1 MLLAPLS
8 SNFFRKS
15 RNLYLPPTVLN
26 TIKPFIGKCAFLFGH
41 IRQDQEHNQHTI
53 FHIKS
58 KLVTHSSATG
68 NNKSENHPHPNAIK
82 SRIFFNLTNQT
93 VLFDVSHHDGN
104 RKCRRRCKLES
115 WEHWFSTLFYRGG
128 AYIVMDQ
135 QTGRPINLF
144 DFCQQIKEVYCG
156 QLTNNCARLL

>member
-1 MLLAPLS
+1 MCYFTGCSHRKLYLRSVGSTNKIDRPTFRIKIIFCLKLRNSMLLAPLS

-58 KLVTHSSATG
+58 KVVTHSSATG
-68 NNKSENHPHPNAIK
+68 NNKSETIHILMP
-82 SRIFFNLTNQT
+82 
-93 VLFDVSHHDGN
+93 
-104 RKCRRRCKLES
+104 
-115 WEHWFSTLFYRGG
+115 
-128 AYIVMDQ
+128 
-135 QTGRPINLF
+135 
-144 DFCQQIKEVYCG
+144 
-156 QLTNNCARLL
+156 